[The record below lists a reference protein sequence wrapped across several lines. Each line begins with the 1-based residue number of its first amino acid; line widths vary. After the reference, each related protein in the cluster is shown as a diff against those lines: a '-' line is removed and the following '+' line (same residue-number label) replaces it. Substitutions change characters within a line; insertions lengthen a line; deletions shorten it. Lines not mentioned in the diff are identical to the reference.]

1 MDRMDRTLGTYGY
14 TPSQFAL
21 LLLVSLFAFKGV
33 GNDVPLVE
41 SLWDDIKQEAISM
54 QVEPGI
60 SDYASDLDGLEASVN
75 ATLDIAH
82 NTSNVLAMTPVESD
96 AASSVTIFT
105 LGKG

>member
-1 MDRMDRTLGTYGY
+1 MLGTYGY

-21 LLLVSLFAFKGV
+21 LLLLFFPLTFKGV

-75 ATLDIAH
+75 ATPDIAH
-82 NTSNVLAMTPVESD
+82 NTFQCARDDTGGARRCQFCYSR
-96 AASSVTIFT
+96 
-105 LGKG
+105 